1 MGKSPGEAAN
11 ARLSRR
17 ETEIARLVAEG
28 LTNREIAARL
38 FISER
43 TVDGHLEHVREKLG
57 VNSRAQIAAWVV
69 RQGSADENSPMAA
82 PASRPAS
89 PHGQERLRLWLA
101 AALII
106 SVLALGAGELGIQP
120 GGPSI
125 VTVAGSEQ
133 VDKRY
138 VDGGYS
144 GDGYRAISAQL
155 NRPSDL
161 AVAPHGVIYIADYG
175 NHRVRM
181 VDAGGIITTV
191 AGGGKLALT
200 DGALATN
207 VELGYPSNVATDGTG
222 QLYILTNVDQ
232 ILQVWTL
239 DATDTFVTHIVSLPS
254 SGNLPSPN
262 WPDPVGGLAVA
273 SDGTLYISDRP
284 GNTVWRFNPTT
295 GLSRLVGTGE
305 PSLSGDTGPLA
316 SAGLDSPVGLALDE
330 KRGYLYVADSGN
342 NRIRRIELTRGII
355 TTVAGSGDTYGDSGD
370 GGLAVEARLSIPF
383 GVAVARDGTVYIADT
398 GNNRLR
404 KLVGGRILAVAGTGT
419 WGFAG
424 DNGPAILARLSGPGA
439 LTFDADGNLLV
450 ADTFN
455 QRVRILP
462 GVSP

>member
-1 MGKSPGEAAN
+1 MGTSPGGAAT

-17 ETEIARLVAEG
+17 ETEVAQLVAEG
-28 LTNREIAARL
+28 LTNREIGARL

-43 TVDGHLEHVREKLG
+43 TVDGHLEHVREKLN

-69 RQGSADENSPMAA
+69 RQGSADENPPMAA
-82 PASRPAS
+82 PASQPAS
-89 PHGQERLRLWLA
+89 PHGHERLRLWLA

-106 SVLALGAGELGIQP
+106 SVVELGAAALGIQP
-120 GGPSI
+120 GGPNI
-125 VTVAGSEQ
+125 VTMAGSEP

-138 VDGGYS
+138 VNGGYS
-144 GDGYRAISAQL
+144 GDGYRAISSQL

-161 AVAPHGVIYIADYG
+161 AAAPHGVIYIADYG
-175 NHRVRM
+175 NRRVRM
-181 VDAGGIITTV
+181 VDASGIITTV
-191 AGGGKLALT
+191 AGGGKLPLT
-200 DGALATN
+200 DGALATK
-207 VELGYPSNVATDGTG
+207 VELGYPSNVATDDTG
-222 QLYILTNVDQ
+222 RLYVLTNVDQ
-232 ILQVWTL
+232 ILQVWRL
-239 DATDTFVTHIVSLPS
+239 DATNSFVTHIVSLPS
-254 SGNLPSPN
+254 SGNLPAPN
-262 WPDPVGGLAVA
+262 FPDPVGGLAVA
-273 SDGTLYISDRP
+273 SDGTLYIGDRP
-284 GNTVWRFNPTT
+284 GNTVWRFNPTA

-305 PSLSGDTGPLA
+305 PSLSGDTGPVA
-316 SAGLDSPVGLALDE
+316 TAGLDSPVGLALDE

-342 NRIRRIELTRGII
+342 DRIRRIELTRGII

-370 GGLAVEARLSIPF
+370 GGLAVEARLSTPF
-383 GVAVARDGTVYIADT
+383 GVAVAHDGTVYIADT

-404 KLVGGRILAVAGTGT
+404 RLEGGRIFAVAGTGV

-455 QRVRILP
+455 QRVRVLP